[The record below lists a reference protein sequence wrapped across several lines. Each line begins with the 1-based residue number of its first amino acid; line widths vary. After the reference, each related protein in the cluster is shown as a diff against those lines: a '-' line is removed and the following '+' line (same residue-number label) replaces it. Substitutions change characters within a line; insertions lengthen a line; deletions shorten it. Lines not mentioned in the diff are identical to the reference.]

1 MSSEIARRSRL
12 RFSSLLQSSGYEF
25 WDLTDYPNV
34 PEQPDDMQYQ
44 VTSADRLDL
53 LAFKFY
59 GDQIYWWVIAVA
71 NGMELIQTEF
81 NVGLVLRIPSP
92 RWVSDNLFE
101 KATV

>member
-1 MSSEIARRSRL
+1 MAAEIPRRSRL
-12 RFSSLLQSSGYEF
+12 RFSTLLSSSGFEF
-25 WDLTDYPNV
+25 WDLPDYPSI
-34 PEQPDDMQYQ
+34 PEQPDDLQYQ

-59 GDQIYWWVIAVA
+59 GDQIYWWVLAVA

-81 NVGLVLRIPSP
+81 NVGLILRIPSP
-92 RWVSDNLFE
+92 RWVSANLFA